1 MSYFGLNIAGSAI
14 DAFQT
19 AENITADN
27 IANINTPGSS
37 RQVASIVQQQP
48 VVGSPFMLSN
58 PGNVQPGTR
67 GDGVIVDKILRIH
80 QDSYDGLFRGATA
93 SQNYYNTEQSTLDG
107 LQSALGEPSNGINTA
122 YTS

>member
-27 IANINTPGSS
+27 IANINTTGAS
-37 RQVASIVQQQP
+37 RQIANIVQQQP
-48 VVGSPFMLSN
+48 IVGSPFLLAN
-58 PGNVQPGTR
+58 PANAQPGTM
-67 GDGVIVDKILRIH
+67 GQGVIVNQILRIH
-80 QDSYDGLFRGATA
+80 QDSYDALFRGATA

-107 LQSALGEPSNGINTA
+107 LQSALGEP
-122 YTS
+122 